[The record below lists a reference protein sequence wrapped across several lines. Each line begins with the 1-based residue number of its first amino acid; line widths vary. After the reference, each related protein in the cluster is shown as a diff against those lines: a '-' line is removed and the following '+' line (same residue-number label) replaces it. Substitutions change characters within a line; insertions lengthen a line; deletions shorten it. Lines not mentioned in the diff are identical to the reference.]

1 MTKLVQDHR
10 EVRVARGCRFRAITA
25 SGVLTASLA
34 LSTTA
39 SAAEKFVYG
48 LSWLPEAEHCGFFQ
62 AKAHGLYDAVGLDV
76 ELYPGAPGLNM
87 PQLVAAGR
95 VDAAMG
101 SALTTLN
108 MRANNID
115 GVTIAAFFQKSP
127 QTLVAHPD
135 PALQKLEDLK
145 TRKIAVANFARATF
159 WVWLK
164 AAYGFDDSQ
173 LRPYAYSP
181 SAFVADKLMVQQG
194 YITEDEF
201 FLGRAI
207 GGTPKS
213 FLLAD
218 HGYPDYATTVFTMA
232 SVIERRRDVLN
243 RFMDASTKGW
253 MECMY
258 GDPQPAYQ
266 LLRAMDPEQSFEL
279 SAFKIS
285 QMTKHGFI
293 DGGDAATLGMGA
305 MTHERWKAV
314 FDVMSAGGVYA
325 KDLDYKKAYSLEF
338 VNKKSG
344 R

>member
-1 MTKLVQDHR
+1 V
-10 EVRVARGCRFRAITA
+10 EVAVTHGYGRMRAIA
-25 SGVLTASLA
+25 AGGALIAVLAM
-34 LSTTA
+34 STTA

-62 AKAHGLYDAVGLDV
+62 AKAHGLYEAVGLDV
-76 ELYPGAPGLNM
+76 ELFAGAPGLNM
-87 PQLVAAGR
+87 PQLVSAGR

-108 MRANNID
+108 MRASNID
-115 GVTIAAFFQKSP
+115 GVTIAAFFQRSP

-135 PALQKLEDLK
+135 PALQTLADLK
-145 TRKIAVANFARATF
+145 TRKIAVANFARTTF

-164 AAYGFDDSQ
+164 AAFGFNDGQ

-181 SAFVADKLMVQQG
+181 SAFVADKSMVQQG
-194 YITEDEF
+194 YVTEDEF

-207 GGTPKS
+207 GAAPKS

-218 HGYPDYATTVFTMA
+218 YGYPDYATSVFTMA
-232 SVIERRRDVLN
+232 SVIDKRRNVLT
-243 RFMDASTKGW
+243 RFIDASTKGW
-253 MECMY
+253 KECMS
-258 GDPQPAYQ
+258 GDAQPAFE

-279 SAFKIS
+279 SAFKIA
-285 QMTKHGFI
+285 QMKKHGFI

-314 FDVMSAGGVYA
+314 FDLMSADGVYP
-325 KDLDYKKAYSLEF
+325 KDLDYRTAYSLEF
-338 VNKKSG
+338 VNKTPA

>member
-1 MTKLVQDHR
+1 VTR
-10 EVRVARGCRFRAITA
+10 ECCRLRAIATNGA
-25 SGVLTASLA
+25 LIAGLA
-34 LSTTA
+34 LSGTA
-39 SAAEKFVYG
+39 HAAEKFVYG

-87 PQLVAAGR
+87 PQLVSAGR

-115 GVTIAAFFQKSP
+115 GVTIAAFFQRSP

-135 PALQKLEDLK
+135 PALQKLDDLK
-145 TRKIAVANFARATF
+145 TRKIAVANFARTTF

-181 SAFVADKLMVQQG
+181 SAFVADKSMVQQG

-207 GGTPKS
+207 GAAPKS

-218 HGYPDYATTVFTMA
+218 YGYPDYATTVFTMA
-232 SVIERRRDVLN
+232 SVIDKRRDVLT
-243 RFMDASTKGW
+243 RFVDASTKGW
-253 MECMY
+253 RECMY
-258 GDPQPAYQ
+258 ANPQPAFE

-279 SAFKIS
+279 SAFKID
-285 QMTKHGFI
+285 QMKKHAFI
-293 DGGDAATLGMGA
+293 DGGDAATLGLGA
-305 MTHERWKAV
+305 MTHERWKSV
-314 FDVMSAGGVYA
+314 FDVMSGGGVYPQH
-325 KDLDYKKAYSLEF
+325 LDYRKAYSLEF
-338 VNKKSG
+338 VSKAST